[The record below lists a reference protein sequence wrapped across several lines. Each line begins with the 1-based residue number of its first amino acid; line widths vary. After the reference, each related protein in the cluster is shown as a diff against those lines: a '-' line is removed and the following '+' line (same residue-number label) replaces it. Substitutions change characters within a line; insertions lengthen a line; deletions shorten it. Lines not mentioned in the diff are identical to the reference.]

1 MVLGAQLMT
10 KTTNKSTTYFQGVTV
25 IISYFDYC
33 MYIIKNQIKLLE
45 LKGRYTKMKCDLDS
59 FLDYF
64 AVVRVI
70 NLNKDDWAKSK
81 CSCGWFMKNFIISHL
96 FTSRD

>member
-1 MVLGAQLMT
+1 
-10 KTTNKSTTYFQGVTV
+10 
-25 IISYFDYC
+25 

-59 FLDYF
+59 FLGYF

-81 CSCGWFMKNFIISHL
+81 CSCGWFMKNYNCYHL
-96 FTSRD
+96 IVVATNTGLVNIPSIKM